1 LHGGNSGSDH
11 VIEHGGDEITLTIGN
26 NSNIR
31 RPSNRSNMGVDIVE
45 APALVDGIGS
55 PLAGESPGNIDIAI
69 PEYGRDELE
78 EEDDEYGSEDDSEDG
93 ARISK
98 EILDEIY
105 QMLNSINEDRLE
117 ENFKNRLFEVF
128 ADVASL
134 KARFPV
140 EKSSHERL
148 QEQFQEI
155 NDELDGLR
163 HVIERFRD
171 GIEHKVREMNNEIA
185 EEKEN

>member
-1 LHGGNSGSDH
+1 M
-11 VIEHGGDEITLTIGN
+11 GN
-26 NSNIR
+26 NSLLQGKGSLR
-31 RPSNRSNMGVDIVE
+31 RATNRSNIEDENVKDPALLDDSGNPLIEGGE
-45 APALVDGIGS
+45 APA
-55 PLAGESPGNIDIAI
+55 NNDIAI

-78 EEDDEYGSEDDSEDG
+78 EEDDDYGSEEDSEDG
-93 ARISK
+93 PRISK

-117 ENFKNRLFEVF
+117 GGFKERLFEVF

-148 QEQFQEI
+148 QEQFQEVT
-155 NDELDGLR
+155 DEIDGLR
-163 HVIERFRD
+163 LVIERFRD
-171 GIEHKVREMNNEIA
+171 DIEHKVREMSNEMA

>member
-1 LHGGNSGSDH
+1 M
-11 VIEHGGDEITLTIGN
+11 GN
-26 NSNIR
+26 NSLLQGKGSLR
-31 RPSNRSNMGVDIVE
+31 RATNRSNLEDDNVKD
-45 APALVDGIGS
+45 PALLDDNGN
-55 PLAGESPGNIDIAI
+55 PLIEGGEAAANNDVAI

-78 EEDDEYGSEDDSEDG
+78 EEDDDYGSEEDSEDG
-93 ARISK
+93 PRISK

-117 ENFKNRLFEVF
+117 GGFKERLFEVF

-148 QEQFQEI
+148 QEQFQEVT
-155 NDELDGLR
+155 DEIDGLR
-163 HVIERFRD
+163 LVIERFRD
-171 GIEHKVREMNNEIA
+171 DIEHKVREMSNEMA

>member
-1 LHGGNSGSDH
+1 MHGGNSGSDH

-26 NSNIR
+26 NSNLR
-31 RPSNRSNMGVDIVE
+31 RPSNMAIEIVE

-163 HVIERFRD
+163 QVIERFRD